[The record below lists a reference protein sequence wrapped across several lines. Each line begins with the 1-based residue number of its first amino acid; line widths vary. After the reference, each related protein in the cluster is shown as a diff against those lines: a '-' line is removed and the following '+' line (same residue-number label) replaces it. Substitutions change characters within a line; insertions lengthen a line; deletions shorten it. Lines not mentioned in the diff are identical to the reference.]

1 LGIGNWELGIGHREL
16 GTAPL
21 PERSRRVKE
30 LTGYLLFV
38 ICGALSGVEG
48 LFVICYLLFVMTTV
62 NSQQSTVNKHN
73 YLRSIVLRIPA
84 TKESK
89 TSIQITAPGMN
100 VKRPTPLRIQTNKVM
115 PRILRK
121 MRVDSRI

>member
-1 LGIGNWELGIGHREL
+1 
-16 GTAPL
+16 
-21 PERSRRVKE
+21 
-30 LTGYLLFV
+30 
-38 ICGALSGVEG
+38 
-48 LFVICYLLFVMTTV
+48 MTTVNSEQLTV
-62 NSQQSTVNKHN
+62 NSQQSTVNSQQLTVNKHIYRIPN

-115 PRILRK
+115 LRIAQN